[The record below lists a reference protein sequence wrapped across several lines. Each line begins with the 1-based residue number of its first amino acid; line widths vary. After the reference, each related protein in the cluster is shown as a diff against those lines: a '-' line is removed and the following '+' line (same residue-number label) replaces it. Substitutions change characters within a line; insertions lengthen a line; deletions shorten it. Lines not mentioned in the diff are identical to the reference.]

1 MGTGE
6 KSEWRDPWR
15 GAHPV
20 KPPCRFSCVDSEVC
34 KSPTAPHS
42 RLHPTPPRLS
52 LSQTLATDGGLT
64 GRACVFCRTG
74 KTTTLQVEATDR
86 VAELMCQ
93 IQDREG
99 IAYAEQ
105 RLTFGGRQL
114 HECSTLLEAF
124 VENDATL
131 TLNLRLF
138 GGTQYIC
145 GDCGTVNEIKP
156 KDPIRCRICGYRIMY
171 KMRTK
176 NLIQFEA
183 R

>member
-1 MGTGE
+1 MGRRKE
-6 KSEWRDPWR
+6 RVERPLAWRAPRQAAMQVFRR
-15 GAHPV
+15 GL
-20 KPPCRFSCVDSEVC
+20 R
-34 KSPTAPHS
+34 
-42 RLHPTPPRLS
+42 
-52 LSQTLATDGGLT
+52 
-64 GRACVFCRTG
+64 G
-74 KTTTLQVEATDR
+74 KTTTLRVEATDR

>member
-1 MGTGE
+1 M
-6 KSEWRDPWR
+6 
-15 GAHPV
+15 
-20 KPPCRFSCVDSEVC
+20 
-34 KSPTAPHS
+34 
-42 RLHPTPPRLS
+42 
-52 LSQTLATDGGLT
+52 
-64 GRACVFCRTG
+64 FCRTG